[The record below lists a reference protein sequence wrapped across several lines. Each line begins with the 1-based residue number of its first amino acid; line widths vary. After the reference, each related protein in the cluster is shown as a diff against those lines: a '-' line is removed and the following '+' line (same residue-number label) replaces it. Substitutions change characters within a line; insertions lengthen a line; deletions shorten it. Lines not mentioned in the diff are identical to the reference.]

1 MTDWLTP
8 DQQRAWRALLGM
20 NTHLHAHLARAL
32 QGSSDLSYA
41 DFAVLVQLTEAPA
54 GRALSARVHRRVPM
68 PCRAALCRA
77 RPRCSRK
84 PAPSRP
90 IRAEIYFGMRDE
102 ARPAGRARISELA
115 DLLEWERSRLSHHL
129 KRMESRGHIERSHC
143 PEDGRGQYVAVT
155 PVGRAAIAQAA
166 PAHVELVRELVFEGM
181 SDTELRAI
189 IDVSERVAARLA
201 QVPQK
206 VT

>member
-20 NTHLHAHLARAL
+20 NTHLHAHLARVL
-32 QGSSDLSYA
+32 QDSSDISYA
-41 DFAVLVQLTEAPA
+41 DFAVLVQLTEAPQ
-54 GRALSARVHRRVPM
+54 GRS
-68 PCRAALCRA
+68 
-77 RPRCSRK
+77 
-84 PAPSRP
+84 
-90 IRAEIYFGMRDE
+90 
-102 ARPAGRARISELA
+102 RISERA
-115 DLLEWERSRLSHHL
+115 ELLQWERSRLSHHL
-129 KRMESRGHIERSHC
+129 KRMESRGHIERSSC

-155 PVGRAAIAQAA
+155 PIGRAAIEHAA

-181 SDTELRAI
+181 SEAELKAI
-189 IDVSERVAARLA
+189 IDVSDRVAARLA

>member
-20 NTHLHAHLARAL
+20 NTHLHAHLARVL
-32 QGSSDLSYA
+32 QDSSDISYA
-41 DFAVLVQLTEAPA
+41 DFAVLVQLTEAPQ
-54 GRALSARVHRRVPM
+54 GRS
-68 PCRAALCRA
+68 
-77 RPRCSRK
+77 
-84 PAPSRP
+84 
-90 IRAEIYFGMRDE
+90 
-102 ARPAGRARISELA
+102 RISELA
-115 DLLEWERSRLSHHL
+115 ELLQWERSRLSHHL
-129 KRMESRGHIERSHC
+129 KRMESRGHIERSSC

-155 PVGRAAIAQAA
+155 PIGRAAIEHAA

-181 SDTELRAI
+181 SEAELKAI
-189 IDVSERVAARLA
+189 IDVSDRVAARLA

>member
-41 DFAVLVQLTEAPA
+41 DFAVLVQLTEA
-54 GRALSARVHRRVPM
+54 
-68 PCRAALCRA
+68 
-77 RPRCSRK
+77 
-84 PAPSRP
+84 
-90 IRAEIYFGMRDE
+90 
-102 ARPAGRARISELA
+102 PAGRARISELA

>member
-32 QGSSDLSYA
+32 QDSSDISYA
-41 DFAVLVQLTEAPA
+41 DFAVLVELTEAPD
-54 GRALSARVHRRVPM
+54 GRT
-68 PCRAALCRA
+68 
-77 RPRCSRK
+77 
-84 PAPSRP
+84 
-90 IRAEIYFGMRDE
+90 
-102 ARPAGRARISELA
+102 RISELA
-115 DLLEWERSRLSHHL
+115 ELLQWERSRLSHHL
-129 KRMESRGHIERSHC
+129 KRMESRGHIERSSC
-143 PEDGRGQYVAVT
+143 PEDGRGQYVSVT
-155 PVGRAAIAQAA
+155 PIGRAAIEHAA

-181 SDTELRAI
+181 SEAELQAI
-189 IDVSERVAARLA
+189 IDVSDRVAARLA